1 MFLIYNVQISM
12 WLHLIIQ
19 LPIINFIWFSV
30 IWLTISQILK
40 ISTWFVEQLLF
51 LIPTRA
57 VSSSVSL
64 FCLSNDQLS
73 QTSHYLRKL
82 TDTLS
87 NLQAQIQQTVIVYQI
102 SGCYVIENHVHVSAS
117 GIWASIRGLDFR
129 AIPPRRSDHYAA

>member
-1 MFLIYNVQISM
+1 M

-19 LPIINFIWFSV
+19 LHNQFHLIFSYMINNFSNTKDLNM
-30 IWLTISQILK
+30 ICLTA
-40 ISTWFVEQLLF
+40 FVF
-51 LIPTRA
+51 NFCSA

-73 QTSHYLRKL
+73 QTSHYLRNVKL

-87 NLQAQIQQTVIVYQI
+87 NLIAQMQQTVIVYKI
-102 SGCYVIENHVHVSAS
+102 SGCYVIETHVHVSAS